1 VAICP
6 VNTQHESYAHKVHHG
21 RCSSYFDHHVQ
32 IAAKLREL
40 RFDVEV
46 DSDTATLG
54 RKIRSATMKKVNY
67 VVVVGDAVRS
77 RIVAAEK

>member
-1 VAICP
+1 MAICP
-6 VNTQHESYAHKVHHG
+6 VNTQHESYAQKVRPCPSSLTDHHG
-21 RCSSYFDHHVQ
+21 Q

-46 DSDTATLG
+46 DTDAATLG

-67 VVVVGDAVRS
+67 VVVVGDAVCF
-77 RIVAAEK
+77 RIFQ

>member
-1 VAICP
+1 
-6 VNTQHESYAHKVHHG
+6 
-21 RCSSYFDHHVQ
+21 VQ